1 MKEQTSGTVRR
12 GGGAYMRFA
21 DNMVMLSRS
30 ENKMNITL
38 GIETLSNILY
48 Q

>member
-12 GGGAYMRFA
+12 GDAYMRFA
-21 DNMVMLSRS
+21 DNRVVLSGS